1 MLEKELRAQ
10 GGAAGGVRPAHCRRP
25 RSALKSAWIDAVVRL
40 MNASAVTGSAMADV
54 KWAPPGAPVPAL
66 AAGLCLPKLPPLP
79 EIGEGA
85 PTPCQISQNKPQAEF
100 RTRTEA

>member
-1 MLEKELRAQ
+1 
-10 GGAAGGVRPAHCRRP
+10 
-25 RSALKSAWIDAVVRL
+25 

-85 PTPCQISQNKPQAEF
+85 PTPCQISQNNLRRNFAPEQKLSLLILPRLRGRWIAV
-100 RTRTEA
+100 